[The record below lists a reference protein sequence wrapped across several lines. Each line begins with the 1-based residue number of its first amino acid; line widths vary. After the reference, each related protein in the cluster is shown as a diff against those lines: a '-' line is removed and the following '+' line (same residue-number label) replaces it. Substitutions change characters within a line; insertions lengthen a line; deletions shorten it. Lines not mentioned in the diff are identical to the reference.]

1 WMLVLALGGSAVA
14 LGVAGGRAAVG
25 FLLGSVASY
34 FNFRWLKRLVEA
46 LGPDGKSPARGEAM
60 VLGGRYFLFGIL
72 GYVIVK
78 YFEVSPLAALVGFL
92 VVVGAVILE
101 ILYELIYAGT

>member
-1 WMLVLALGGSAVA
+1 MTVLGAIGTAAAFLK
-14 LGVAGGRAAVG
+14 AGLPAATG
-25 FLLGSVASY
+25 FLFGAIASY
-34 FNFRWLKRLVEA
+34 FNFRWLKALVEA
-46 LGPDGKSPARGEAM
+46 LGPDGKPPGRASAI
-60 VLGGRYFLFGIL
+60 VFGGRYFLLGML

-78 YFEVSPLAALVGFL
+78 YFGVSPLATLMGFL